1 MNRVHVQSTGPEDWK
16 RYLAKP
22 DLHWAVGRSA
32 RSVAHSWEAQ
42 TGAPPEIEALLAPLF
57 GPVELLLAIP
67 EHKTPLPGGRR
78 ESQTDVL
85 ALFRTGSGLLVAAVE
100 GKVDE
105 SFGPLVADWRR
116 DGSPGKAERLQH
128 LCARLGLD
136 PAAVDDLHY
145 QLLHRTASAL
155 IEAERFTA
163 SRAAMIVH
171 SFSPALAWFD
181 AFTRFCERLGAR
193 RPAPGEAVR
202 LTTPAGAALTL
213 GWAGGDPRF
222 LTA

>member
-1 MNRVHVQSTGPEDWK
+1 MSRVHVQSTGPEDWK

-42 TGAPPEIEALLAPLF
+42 TGAPPEVEALLASTC
-57 GPVELLLAIP
+57 GPVELLLAVP

-105 SFGPLVADWRR
+105 SFGPLVAEWRR
-116 DGSPGKAERLQH
+116 DGSPGKVERLAY
-128 LCARLGLD
+128 LCDRLGLE

-155 IEAERFTA
+155 IEAERFSA
-163 SRAAMIVH
+163 SGAAMIVH

-181 AFTRFCERLGAR
+181 AFARFCERLGAQP
-193 RPAPGEAVR
+193 PAPGEAAILDFPR
-202 LTTPAGAALTL
+202 GAPLIL
-213 GWAGGDPRF
+213 GWAKGDPRF
-222 LTA
+222 LSA